1 MAEPVYPLPEWAQ
14 ACIIKSEASK
24 LRSGGQRNKGGQEL
38 SREFKSMLKDG
49 SAASLHHQNCLLTN
63 KPYNLKDDKLY
74 TQLQTYVKNTGLM
87 GGEHNNSTAGWVNFK
102 DHVAV
107 KSANLA
113 QQWLADPSSQA
124 AQAASNATAVAQTA
138 PQGVVLPTAP
148 PGGVLVT
155 PVLVTAHAPMG
166 FTKPPFWLEL
176 ADCGAAGTGVKSLQ
190 LHELTASPI
199 WQSSPL
205 LTRHWTP
212 RRQCQRN

>member
-87 GGEHNNSTAGWVNFK
+87 GGEHNNSAAGWVNFK

-107 KSANLA
+107 KSANFRSRTLA
-113 QQWLADPSSQA
+113 VPNEHPAYPSSA
-124 AQAASNATAVAQTA
+124 STSFAVKLDAQLTCLTPSSIVSAVI
-138 PQGVVLPTAP
+138 
-148 PGGVLVT
+148 
-155 PVLVTAHAPMG
+155 
-166 FTKPPFWLEL
+166 E
-176 ADCGAAGTGVKSLQ
+176 
-190 LHELTASPI
+190 
-199 WQSSPL
+199 
-205 LTRHWTP
+205 
-212 RRQCQRN
+212 